1 MTSDS
6 TRAVLEHHLMSI
18 IATDV
23 DAILEDYTDDSVLL
37 TPDATV
43 RGLGELRSFFTE
55 FVKLLT
61 PEFLANFKMEKQEVH
76 DDTAYIVW
84 TVRDAVSMGTDT
96 LVVTG
101 GKIRVQTVAVHMS
114 Q

>member
-6 TRAVLEHHLMSI
+6 TRAVLEHHLKSI
-18 IATDV
+18 VATDV
-23 DAILEDYTDDSVLL
+23 DAILEDYTDDSVLF

-61 PEFLANFKMEKQEVH
+61 PDFLANFKMEKQEVH

-84 TVRDAVSMGTDT
+84 TVRGAVPMGRDT
-96 LVVTG
+96 LIVTS